1 MGINIL
7 NLGRSAIA
15 CCDLF
20 LGVGKLSDPKSKV
33 GNGNLQPAGL
43 LASGKISP
51 KTDAAHRGVP
61 VFFFFMKPHVISR
74 SHAFVSWLF
83 RCKTP
88 SKNTFTIHLQPPS
101 PPKKVP
107 RLGFCGDF
115 SKDPWLGW
123 RTKSEIPRGQSC
135 SVSCVPPLEGTSQY
149 FCNQEGVFEGDL
161 YGVFGGCFWWRY
173 SSPWNFIGED
183 ATKET
188 KRHKTYFSSDFS

>member
-1 MGINIL
+1 MVTS
-7 NLGRSAIA
+7 NLQGFWPPEKFPPRQMQPTGVSP
-15 CCDLF
+15 CFFFSWSHMWYPGLMRLLVGF
-20 LGVGKLSDPKSKV
+20 LG
-33 GNGNLQPAGL
+33 A
-43 LASGKISP
+43 
-51 KTDAAHRGVP
+51 
-61 VFFFFMKPHVISR
+61 KPHQ
-74 SHAFVSWLF
+74 
-83 RCKTP
+83 KTP
-88 SKNTFTIHLQPPS
+88 LPYAYNLPP